1 MDHFRDGSVCRSDS
15 MNQDQDQVRLVL
27 LELLKRAKHF
37 PSDWEDDL
45 RRDLEIKEIGAMDL
59 CHDIS
64 MSLQS
69 KT

>member
-1 MDHFRDGSVCRSDS
+1 